1 MKLRI
6 LLLLLISIPAF
17 SQSPQKLAVFWNLE
31 NFLEDNTRHYYE
43 KVQKVS
49 KTLLWMGEYYG
60 KMPDL
65 IGIAEVENISL
76 LKRLVYNPILKDYR
90 YSIVHFDSPDPRGID
105 VALLYRK
112 DTYSILDAKPV
123 SLKDSSGNLI
133 PTRNILVVELEDK
146 EGKSI
151 TCLVNHHPSKYSGA
165 STTQT
170 KRERAM
176 KTMVSICDSLKRAG
190 ESCIISM
197 GDFNDTP
204 DSEPFKML
212 PPYLKNMADDI
223 HERGEG
229 TIKFNGKWEM
239 IDMFIVSS
247 GLDCRME
254 ICYPPFLITED
265 KQHTGMKPLRSF
277 SGPRYLGGVS
287 DHCPIV
293 LIF

>member
-6 LLLLLISIPAF
+6 LLLLLICIPAF
-17 SQSPQKLAVFWNLE
+17 SQSPQNLAVFWNLE

-60 KMPDL
+60 RMPDL
-65 IGIAEVENISL
+65 IGVAEVENLSL
-76 LKRLVYNPILKDYR
+76 LKRLVYTPILKDYR

-112 DTYSILDAKPV
+112 DGYNLLGAKPV
-123 SLKDSSGNLI
+123 SLKDSLGNLI
-133 PTRNILVVELEDK
+133 QTRNILVVELEDR
-146 EGKSI
+146 EGRGV
-151 TCLVNHHPSKYSGA
+151 TCLVNHHPSKYSGTSA
-165 STTQT
+165 TQT

-176 KTMVSICDSLKRAG
+176 RTMVSICDSLKMVG
-190 ESCIISM
+190 KSHIISM

-204 DSEPFKML
+204 DSVPFRHL
-212 PPYLKNMADDI
+212 PSYMKNMAEDI
-223 HERGEG
+223 HARGEG
-229 TIKFNGKWEM
+229 TIKFNGKWET

-247 GLDCRME
+247 DLDCRME
-254 ICYPPFLITED
+254 ICYPPFLMTED
-265 KQHTGMKPLRSF
+265 KQHTGFKPLRSF